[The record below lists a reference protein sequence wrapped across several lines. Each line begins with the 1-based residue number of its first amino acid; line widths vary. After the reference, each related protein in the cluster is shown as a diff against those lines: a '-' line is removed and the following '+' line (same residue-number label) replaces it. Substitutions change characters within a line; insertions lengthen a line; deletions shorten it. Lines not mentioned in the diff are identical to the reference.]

1 MPPLLSNFAAHQRYQ
16 IIRPLLQGQILDLGC
31 GYTRLP
37 DLLAAGQS
45 YTGVDRWENAL
56 NYTRKR
62 YPEATFYRQDLD
74 EITLT
79 LPAAQYD
86 TIVMLAVLEHLH
98 SPDTLL
104 CNLHSYLAPGGKVV
118 ITTPSPFGDRMHKTG
133 SRMRL
138 FYSEEKVAHIKIY
151 GQTEIQD
158 LALRTGYFF
167 ERLQAFFIADQPI
180 DRVSEG
186 GSFQGSLNL
195 GGCFITLR
203 GQWAQGIIHAD
214 VLAPHTG
221 SRRPA
226 EGA

>member
-1 MPPLLSNFAAHQRYQ
+1 MPPLLSNFATHQRYQ
-16 IIRPLLQGQILDLGC
+16 IIRPILHGRILDLGC

-56 NYTRKR
+56 NYARKR

-98 SPDTLL
+98 SADTLL
-104 CNLHSYLAPGGKVV
+104 DNLHAYMAPGGRVV
-118 ITTPSPFGDRMHKTG
+118 ITTPSPFGDLMHKVG

-138 FYSEEKVAHIKIY
+138 FYNEEKVAHIRIY
-151 GQTEIQD
+151 G
-158 LALRTGYFF
+158 
-167 ERLQAFFIADQPI
+167 
-180 DRVSEG
+180 
-186 GSFQGSLNL
+186 
-195 GGCFITLR
+195 
-203 GQWAQGIIHAD
+203 HAD
-214 VLAPHTG
+214 IKALAVRAGYVVSDYRRFLLLTNQLIVFQRVGP
-221 SRRPA
+221 SR
-226 EGA
+226 GA

>member
-1 MPPLLSNFAAHQRYQ
+1 MPPLLSNFIAHQRYQ
-16 IIRPLLQGQILDLGC
+16 IIRPLLQGRILDLGC

-56 NYTRKR
+56 NYARNR
-62 YPEATFYRQDLD
+62 YPAARFYRQDLD
-74 EITLT
+74 EKTWA
-79 LPAAQYD
+79 LPPAQFD
-86 TIVMLAVLEHLH
+86 TVVMLAVLEHLH

-158 LALRTGYFF
+158 LALRTGYVLSDYRRFLLLTNQLIVF
-167 ERLQAFFIADQPI
+167 Q
-180 DRVSEG
+180 RVGPS
-186 GSFQGSLNL
+186 
-195 GGCFITLR
+195 R
-203 GQWAQGIIHAD
+203 GA
-214 VLAPHTG
+214 
-221 SRRPA
+221 
-226 EGA
+226 